1 MGIKLNHTI
10 VASRDK
16 AVSARFVAEVLGLP
30 APTTFGP
37 FVVVQVDNEV
47 SLDFLNAPG
56 PITPQHYAFL
66 VDDEEF
72 DAIFGRIKA
81 RGLSFWADPHRE
93 QPNEIN
99 HHFGGRGV
107 YFDDPSGHYLEAIT
121 APYTE

>member
-37 FVVVQVDNEV
+37 FAVVQVDNEV
-47 SLDFLNAPG
+47 SLDFLDAPE

-72 DAIFGRIKA
+72 DAIFGRIRA
-81 RGLSFWADPHRE
+81 RGVSFWADPHRE

-107 YFDDPSGHYLEAIT
+107 YFDDPNGHLLEAIT